1 MAIMQK
7 MQNMY
12 GAGGGNMAGGAA
24 PMGMHAHA
32 HAHALVRA
40 HAHAGET
47 IVEEDVTVATVTGA
61 AQN

>member
-24 PMGMHAHA
+24 PMGMPAMPGIMCVCVCVCVLRYVLLYLHYT
-32 HAHALVRA
+32 LYR
-40 HAHAGET
+40 
-47 IVEEDVTVATVTGA
+47 ILLYFFL
-61 AQN
+61 